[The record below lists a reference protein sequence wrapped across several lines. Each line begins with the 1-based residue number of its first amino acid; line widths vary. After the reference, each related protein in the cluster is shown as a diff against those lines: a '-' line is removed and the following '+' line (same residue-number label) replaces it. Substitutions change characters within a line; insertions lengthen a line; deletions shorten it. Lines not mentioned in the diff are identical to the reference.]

1 MLIIETMKMPE
12 VYITKSA
19 KFLPN
24 NPISNE
30 EMEEYLGM
38 INGVPSKGKGLTL
51 RNNGI
56 KTRYY
61 AIDKQGRSTHSNA
74 KMTALAIEQLMDKDF
89 TQNDLELLAC
99 GTTSPDN
106 LLPSHAVMVHGE
118 LNCGPIEL
126 VSPSGACCASMQ
138 SLKFAYNSILAGST
152 TNAVVTGSEKLSSL
166 MRAEHFEKETERL
179 AEMDK
184 NPIISFEKDFL
195 RWMLSDGAGALLLE
209 NKPRANSISLKIEW
223 LDIKSYANQFETCMY
238 AGADKNESGSTT
250 GWKEYSSEE
259 WLTKSVFVF
268 KQDVKLLGKEIVP
281 TGTKYLKEILDKRGF
296 DVTTIDYFLPHLSSE
311 FFRSKI
317 AEEILKYDIHIPQ
330 EKWFTNLSSIGNIG
344 SGSIIMMVEEL
355 MNSGTLKSGQKI
367 LLMVPESARFTY
379 AYCLLTVC

>member
-1 MLIIETMKMPE
+1 MAG

-24 NPISNE
+24 SPISNN

-38 INGVPSKGKGLTL
+38 IDGIPSKGKGLTL

-61 AIDKQGRSTHSNA
+61 SIDKNGNSTHSNA
-74 KMTALAIEQLMDKDF
+74 QMTARAIEQLTDASFKKEDI
-89 TQNDLELLAC
+89 ELLAC

-106 LLPSHAVMVHGE
+106 LLPSHAAMVHGE
-118 LNCGPIEL
+118 LKCGAVEL

-138 SLKFAYNSILAGST
+138 ALKYAYNSILAGST

-184 NPIISFEKDFL
+184 HPIISFEKDFL
-195 RWMLSDGAGALLLE
+195 RWMLSDGAGALLLQD
-209 NKPRANSISLKIEW
+209 KPGKGTSLKIEW
-223 LDIKSYANQFETCMY
+223 LEIRSYANELETCMY
-238 AGADKNESGSTT
+238 AGSDKNEDGTT
-250 GWKEYSSEE
+250 KGWKEFSSEE
-259 WLTKSVFVF
+259 WLDKSIFAF

-281 TGTKYLKEILDKRGF
+281 TGTRYLKEILEKKKF
-296 DVTTIDYFLPHLSSE
+296 DISTIDYFLPHLSSE
-311 FFRSKI
+311 FFRGKI
-317 AEEILKYDIHIPQ
+317 AEEIVKYDINIPQ

-344 SGSIIMMVEEL
+344 SGSIIMMLEEL
-355 MNSGTLKSGQKI
+355 MNSGKLKSGQKI

>member
-1 MLIIETMKMPE
+1 MQG
-12 VYITKSA
+12 VYITKAA

-24 NPISNE
+24 DPISSD

-38 INGVPSKGKGLTL
+38 IDGIPSRGKSLTL

-61 AIDKQGRSTHSNA
+61 SIDKTGKSTHSNA
-74 KMTALAIEQLMDKDF
+74 KMTALAIEKLMDNHFSEKDI
-89 TQNDLELLAC
+89 ELLAC

-118 LNCGPIEL
+118 LNSGPLEL
-126 VSPSGACCASMQ
+126 VSTSGACCASMQ
-138 SLKFAYNSILAGST
+138 ALKFGYTSILAGNT

-209 NKPRANSISLKIEW
+209 NKPRTDGISLKIEW
-223 LDIKSYANQFETCMY
+223 LEIKSFANQFETCMY
-238 AGADKNESGSTT
+238 AGSDKNPDGSTT

-259 WLTKSVFVF
+259 WLNKSLFAF

-281 TGTKYLKEILDKRGF
+281 TGTQYLKEILDKRKF
-296 DVTTIDYFLPHLSSE
+296 DINTVDFFLPHLSSE
-311 FFRSKI
+311 VFRNKI
-317 AEEILKYDIHIPQ
+317 AEEILKHNINIPQ
-330 EKWFTNLSSIGNIG
+330 EKWFTNLSYTGNIG
-344 SGSIIMMVEEL
+344 SGSIVIMLEEL
-355 MNSGTLKSGQKI
+355 MNSGKLKPGQKI